1 MSERYSRLFAL
12 PNDLY
17 ATGSPVVIAAGAL
30 LKDNQTGKVLAQ
42 LKLRSISSKQIK
54 AVKVCITSM
63 DTVGRTLGEAAEHQY
78 LDLNISRDAE
88 FGQKAAIALPDSST
102 RSFSATIEEVVFAD
116 NTIWTS
122 SNASWQPLPRP
133 TQLASEIQDGE
144 LVKQYQLTYGKQCQ
158 FSPLSHDDLWFCSCG
173 AVNRAEEG
181 ACHSCHLEYTRLR
194 SVQWD
199 ALKEAAAVRL
209 AEEKAYAEKQ
219 AAERAK
225 REAEAKVEEEK
236 QQAIAQQKAKKTKR
250 IIAICAAVSVV
261 LCAVFAVI
269 TQIIIPEQ
277 QNKAAYEAA
286 MAAFS
291 AGEYEDAVAKFTVLG
306 DYKDSADKVLESKY
320 YIAIKH
326 FEAENFSEAE
336 QQFRALGDYKDSV
349 QQAENAKNG
358 PSEKRYKQAMQKLE
372 AGNLVEAKRLFLD
385 LGNYKDSATQYNEI
399 RYNEAMTVLKTKDY
413 DKARRLF
420 SDLGSY
426 KDSAEQLKNIDTI
439 KLNDRYDEALAE
451 YTAENYYKAHYLFS
465 ALNGHRDSTQKAED
479 CLSTLYEKASSALQ
493 KRDYSTAY
501 SIFVNLSG
509 NQYIK
514 DAYKDSLEKKD
525 LCLEKI
531 FSSVSVGDSIV
542 FGAFDQDDD
551 IGKQEPIEWIVLEKR
566 TGQLRLISKYAIS
579 KQEYYWGAFT
589 DGRKIAWVGSELRDW
604 LNSYFVNLLEDDAK
618 YLSGNSEVTILSTN
632 EVKQFFPTENSR
644 KTYYSYSDAPA
655 SWWTASDDLVEF
667 TGKIG
672 RMPEYSKEGVRPV
685 IWVNID

>member
-63 DTVGRTLGEAAEHQY
+63 DTVGRTLGEAVEHQY

-102 RSFSATIEEVVFAD
+102 RSFSATIEEVAFAD

-358 PSEKRYKQAMQKLE
+358 PTEKRYQQAIEKLE
-372 AGNLVEAKRLFLD
+372 AGNLFDAKRLFLE
-385 LGNYKDSATQYNEI
+385 LEN
-399 RYNEAMTVLKTKDY
+399 
-413 DKARRLF
+413 
-420 SDLGSY
+420 Y
-426 KDSAEQLKNIDTI
+426 KDSAEQYNEICYNEALTALNAKDYIKAKRIFSKLGTYKDSSEQLKNVDTI
-439 KLNDRYDEALAE
+439 QLNDRYDAAFAE
-451 YTAENYYKAHYLFS
+451 YTTENYYKAYYLFS
-465 ALNGHRDSTQKAED
+465 ELKEHRDSAQKAEE
-479 CLSTLYEKASSALQ
+479 CLSILYEKASSALQ
-493 KRDYSTAY
+493 KKDYSTAY
-501 SIFVNLSG
+501 SIFSNLTDSH
-509 NQYIK
+509 YI
-514 DAYKDSLEKKD
+514 DTSYKDSTEKKD
-525 LCLEKI
+525 LCVTSIL
-531 FSSVSVGDSIV
+531 SSADKGDTIV
-542 FGAFDQDDD
+542 FGSFDQNED
-551 IGKQEPIEWIVLEKR
+551 ISEEEPIEWIVLEKR
-566 TGQLRLISKYAIS
+566 SGKLRLISKYAIRKES
-579 KQEYYWGAFT
+579 YHGYSFT
-589 DGRKIAWVGSELRDW
+589 NGYKIIWASSRLRDW
-604 LNSYFVNLLEDDAK
+604 LNSYFVNVLGDDGK
-618 YLSGNSEVTILSTN
+618 YLSATDEITLLSTSEV
-632 EVKQFFPTENSR
+632 EKFFPTAKLREA
-644 KTYYSYSDAPA
+644 YYSYSNTPA
-655 SWWTASDDLVEF
+655 TWWTSSDDLIDVS
-667 TGKIG
+667 GNVG
-672 RMPEYSKEGVRPV
+672 RKPEYSQEGVRPV

>member
-63 DTVGRTLGEAAEHQY
+63 DTVGRTLGEAVEHQY

-102 RSFSATIEEVVFAD
+102 RSFSATIEEVAFAD

-181 ACHSCHLEYTRLR
+181 ACHSCHLEYTRLI

-250 IIAICAAVSVV
+250 IIAICAAVGVV
-261 LCAVFAVI
+261 LCVAVGVV

-277 QNKAAYEAA
+277 QRKAAYEAA
-286 MAAFS
+286 MTS
-291 AGEYEDAVAKFTVLG
+291 YSTGDYEDAVAKFTALG
-306 DYKDSADKVLESKY
+306 DYNDSANKVLESKY
-320 YIAIKH
+320 NLASAAFDSEDYAK
-326 FEAENFSEAE
+326 AET
-336 QQFRALGDYKDSV
+336 QFLELDAYLDSAQRAKDS
-349 QQAENAKNG
+349 AELLETHTAYKEALSSFN
-358 PSEKRYKQAMQKLE
+358 KRDYVAAISAFRK
-372 AGNLVEAKRLFLD
+372 
-385 LGNYKDSATQYNEI
+385 LGNYKDSEVWLESAQIAQKEAS
-399 RYNEAMTVLKTKDY
+399 YNEALAALAAGEYENAKY
-413 DKARRLF
+413 RFQSLN
-420 SDLGSY
+420 GY
-426 KDSAEQLKNIDTI
+426 KDSAAKAE
-439 KLNDRYDEALAE
+439 EAQ
-451 YTAENYYKAHYLFS
+451 NAHLESLY
-465 ALNGHRDSTQKAED
+465 QKALTALRGKNYKDAYQQFYSLGDYKD
-479 CLSTLYEKASSALQ
+479 CAEKRLTCIKASLRSAKKGSTAIFGSTEWEVLQIKNNSYTLITNSDQSYDNFAAFFTGNRSDAEMALITKGPYLPSKQDVKSYSLSTLHGLNTSMM
-493 KRDYSTAY
+493 
-501 SIFVNLSG
+501 LSDGWLWLG
-509 NQYIK
+509 NVIDTPSQ
-514 DAYKDSLEKKD
+514 
-525 LCLEKI
+525 
-531 FSSVSVGDSIV
+531 VGYR
-542 FGAFDQDDD
+542 
-551 IGKQEPIEWIVLEKR
+551 PL
-566 TGQLRLISKYAIS
+566 
-579 KQEYYWGAFT
+579 
-589 DGRKIAWVGSELRDW
+589 
-604 LNSYFVNLLEDDAK
+604 SYFMLN
-618 YLSGNSEVTILSTN
+618 VTIT
-632 EVKQFFPTENSR
+632 
-644 KTYYSYSDAPA
+644 D
-655 SWWTASDDLVEF
+655 
-667 TGKIG
+667 
-672 RMPEYSKEGVRPV
+672 
-685 IWVNID
+685 